1 MKRYNKNLGDFGE
14 CAAAEYLKSEGYEI
28 LARNFRA
35 AHGEIDIVA
44 RDGGFLVFVEVKT
57 RSSEKYGFPSEAV
70 DYNKRKHMRLAAEE
84 YFRENNCECEVEFDV
99 LEVSAAIADGVPTL
113 FGINHIQDVL
123 IDGG

>member
-1 MKRYNKNLGDFGE
+1 MKKYNRNLGDFGE

-84 YFRENNCECEVEFDV
+84 YYRANPTDLEIRFDV
-99 LEVSAAIADGVPTL
+99 TEVSAAIGGGVPHL
-113 FGINHIQDVL
+113 FGINHIKGAD
-123 IDGG
+123 I